1 VLTRR
6 RILTFVGAAVCV
18 LGVSLLAD
26 ALVPPASANLPLT
39 LYVDPRIGDDDYP
52 GRLPD
57 QPLATLEEAARR
69 ARPGTDI
76 LLTGYGERLPY
87 PGTGPTCLTVVGSA
101 DQPVV
106 IRRNIYT
113 NTLRPAVLTTVK
125 PVRGPWTLREQTAS
139 HRTWSTPWPDP
150 IRLIGDPDYGFIKIG
165 GIALTGYVRPPG
177 ATVDEAAWWADG
189 QLYLRS
195 GQADPHRYHV
205 AVKDGDGI
213 CLSSKSKHV
222 RIKDLMVIGAVHAVR
237 AEPGAV
243 DIRVEHVVR
252 GNVLDGDR
260 LPGEDPEAG
269 GSGAAGTPGEPGEVA
284 GAPDSAGGTR

>member
-1 VLTRR
+1 MTRR
-6 RILTFVGAAVCV
+6 RILTLVGAAVGV
-18 LGVSLLAD
+18 LGASLLAD
-26 ALVPPASANLPLT
+26 TLVPPANATLPLT
-39 LYVDPRIGDDDYP
+39 LYVDPRIGDDAYA

-57 QPLATLEEAARR
+57 QPLATLEEATRR

-87 PGTGPTCLTVVGSA
+87 PGTGTKCLTVVGSA
-101 DQPVV
+101 KQPVV

-113 NTLRPAVLTTVK
+113 NTLRPTVLTTVK

-165 GIALTGYVRPPG
+165 GIALTGYARPPG
-177 ATVDEAAWWADG
+177 ATVDEAGWWADG

-195 GQADPHRYHV
+195 GQADPHRYPV

-213 CLSSKSKHV
+213 CLSSKSRHV
-222 RIKDLMVIGAVHAVR
+222 RIKDLMIIGAVHAVR

-243 DIRVEHVVR
+243 DIQVEHVVR

-269 GSGAAGTPGEPGEVA
+269 EPGAVA
-284 GAPDSAGGTR
+284 SGPDGAGGTR